1 MLIIG
6 AKDDKLVGMSAME
19 KAAPRFQTCQMLLFE
34 TGGHLMQG
42 QGQEVKAA
50 LDQFILDIEQAMN

>member
-6 AKDDKLVGMSAME
+6 AKDDKLIDVSAME
-19 KAAPRFQTCQMLLFE
+19 KAAPRFHTCQLLLFE

-42 QGQEVKAA
+42 HGQEVEAA
-50 LDQFILDIEQAMN
+50 LDQFILDIEQAVN